1 MKTPILIAFIA
12 AFVINL
18 ILMPIIIPMLKA
30 LKFGQTIREIGPS
43 WHSKKGGTPTMGGVG
58 FLFVTVI
65 ISLVMCK
72 SPHVK
77 MGIVFAALY
86 GIIGFIDD
94 FIKVVLKRNMGLNE
108 IQKFVLQIVVT
119 VTFLVISINKGYIDT
134 YIWIPFANITFDF
147 SWFYVIFIS
156 VFMIGFTN
164 AVNLTDG
171 LDGLAATVTSIVCL
185 FFVFAAS
192 VIAMPGE
199 YNKEVAIFASALL
212 GSLIAFLAFNKYP
225 ARVFMGDTGSL
236 FLGGAVSIFA
246 ILLKIELILVVVG
259 IIYVIE
265 AFSVILQVAWYKKT
279 KKRIFKMAPIHHHFE
294 MSGYKETKIVMMFS
308 AVTAVFCII
317 SIFAII

>member
-108 IQKFVLQIVVT
+108 IQKLVLQIVVT
-119 VTFLVISINKGYIDT
+119 VTFLVISINKEYIDT

>member
-108 IQKFVLQIVVT
+108 IQKLVLQIVVT